1 MREKAP
7 RPSIPFI
14 LVTVLIDMIGV
25 GLILPVLPSLVGEF
39 TSSVEAQAY
48 WYGALTFTFGL
59 TQFLCAPLLG
69 ALSDRYGRRVVL
81 LLSIGGLG
89 TMFLLSG
96 LVRSLPALLASR
108 IVGGA
113 LASNISVANAYVADI
128 TTPENRARSF
138 GMIGAAFGVG
148 FILGPM
154 IGGLVGGIGVRFPFF
169 IAAALALVNFGYGL
183 FVLPESLPRDRRRPI
198 ELRKVNPFV
207 ALLGLTRLKGVGML
221 VTVIALVSLAQ
232 FIVHGTWVLSNTFR
246 FGWGPPENGAS
257 FFVLGATAAT
267 VQGGLLG
274 WLLEKLGERRLV
286 LAGLASGTIAYVGY
300 GLATHGWMM
309 YAIIVVN
316 LLAFGVAAAL
326 NAVVSKAAPKNEQ
339 GLAMGSLSSLNS
351 AVAVLGPLLGIP
363 LFARVSHFPPNDFR
377 VGAPFFMSALLSA
390 IALGLAA
397 LHFARQRPPE
407 RGGEGLGEASRDR

>member
-1 MREKAP
+1 MREKKP

-14 LVTVLIDMIGV
+14 LVTVLIDMMGV
-25 GLILPVLPSLVGEF
+25 GLVLPVLPSLVGEF
-39 TSSVEAQAY
+39 TQNVEAQAY

-96 LVRSLPALLASR
+96 LVRSLPALLAAR
-108 IVGGA
+108 IFGGA

-128 TTPENRARSF
+128 TTPENRAKSF

-154 IGGLVGGIGVRFPFF
+154 IGGLVGGVGLRLPFF
-169 IAAALALVNFGYGL
+169 IAAGLALLNLTYGL
-183 FVLPESLPRDRRRPI
+183 FVLPESLPLERRRPI
-198 ELRKVNPFV
+198 ELGRVNPFT

-232 FIVHGTWVLSNTFR
+232 FVVHGTWVLSNTFR

-257 FFVLGATAAT
+257 FFLLGAMSAI

-274 WLLEKLGERRLV
+274 WLLRTLGERRLV
-286 LAGLASGTIAYVGY
+286 LAGLTSGTLAYIGY
-300 GLATHGWMM
+300 GLATHGWMI
-309 YAIIVVN
+309 YALLVVN
-316 LLAFGVAAAL
+316 LLAFTVAAAL
-326 NAVVSKAAPKNEQ
+326 NAVVSKAAPPNEQ

-363 LFARVSHFPPNDFR
+363 LFARVSRLPRADFR
-377 VGAPFFMSALLSA
+377 VGAPFFMSAFLSA
-390 IALGLAA
+390 IALCLASW
-397 LHFARQRPPE
+397 HFARERRRQRPSGSSLE
-407 RGGEGLGEASRDR
+407 R